1 MLHGYPTRDRE
12 IVRFRSDIDI
22 SLNAASKVKLGAA
35 QFLAYLLSDTIQ
47 LYRANSSLPVTISAV
62 ESLLASPTF
71 VYAPGSMYRL
81 DLVYDEEVLETVY
94 WDALRITYD
103 ENDLAAIRHLLY
115 ETETSADLDATVQS
129 IIQEELSAYRAG
141 IRSLE
146 ETQNILQSRL
156 WIYINE

>member
-1 MLHGYPTRDRE
+1 MAKKIEKT
-12 IVRFRSDIDI
+12 
-22 SLNAASKVKLGAA
+22 NAAR
-35 QFLAYLLSDTIQ
+35 LLDKSGIK
-47 LYRANSSLPVTISAV
+47 YSLIPY
-62 ESLLASPTF
+62 EF
-71 VYAPGSMYRL
+71 
-81 DLVYDEEVLETVY
+81 
-94 WDALRITYD
+94 D

>member
-1 MLHGYPTRDRE
+1 
-12 IVRFRSDIDI
+12 
-22 SLNAASKVKLGAA
+22 
-35 QFLAYLLSDTIQ
+35 
-47 LYRANSSLPVTISAV
+47 
-62 ESLLASPTF
+62 
-71 VYAPGSMYRL
+71 MYRL

-94 WDALRITYD
+94 WDTLRITYD